1 MRKYK
6 LLMCVLVWHSF
17 VCLGQGRN
25 NKFISI
31 EAELSQNTVAS
42 IVQDHNG
49 FLWIGTRNGLNR
61 YDGINMISYEFDEN
75 DSTSLSNDYIR
86 TVYEDSDKQLWI
98 GTMGGGICLYNEDL
112 DSFERFRPAGMPE
125 YLKEASVKGFLED
138 DNNILWFGTERYG
151 LHQYNR
157 ETGEIK
163 SYQKNLDDPFSISEN
178 HITGLVKD
186 NMGNLWISTWGG
198 GMNLFDP
205 NSQRFIVYKHDDS
218 KSESIVSNTIRKLYK
233 TKNGD
238 IWLGTHGGLDKLE
251 YDESGRFVFK
261 HQKLDNKLGQTGT
274 RVILSILE
282 DDENQ
287 LWIGTENGGLNVISL
302 ETGKSV
308 LYTFDPRREYSLQNN
323 SIWSLYQDRTG
334 IIWVGTFNKGIFK
347 IDPNATK
354 FEHYQHNPYFANS
367 LSNNSVSC
375 FVEDGQNNVWIGT
388 DGGGLN
394 YWDVKK
400 NTFKSY
406 TTRSKINPITKD
418 AILSLLLDSKENL
431 WIGTWD
437 GGVNLKRKGSNKFEK
452 FRINH
457 PLNQNQGFENVFSIY
472 EDKKG
477 RIWFSA
483 FRDGLFAYD
492 PSSRSFIGFNHDK
505 DNPHSISSDYVRPIM
520 EDNRGTLWIG
530 TEGGGLNQMFE
541 TNGQVSFK
549 RYTVDEKSENGISSN
564 TVISLKQGK
573 DGIIWVG
580 TFSGLNRFDMTKG
593 EFTKIGKHDGLP
605 NEVIYGIE
613 LDDQENLW
621 LSSNRG
627 LSKYNPMTGTIQNYT
642 KSDGLQGMEFFKNSS
657 YTLSNGEMLFG
668 GIDGFNRFKPDEIKK
683 NTYEPPVYF
692 SDFKLFNQSVKVG
705 SESPLNKNIRKTE
718 KINLTYDQND
728 FSFEFAAL
736 SFSQTSKNEYA
747 YQLVNY
753 DEGWQNVGNRR
764 EAYYTNVPPGYYV
777 FKVKGTNNDGIYS
790 KHEASV
796 EIVISPAWYNTYWA
810 YSLYIIII
818 TALLV
823 WGIQT
828 IVNRERLQTQLQV
841 EHMELSKMQE
851 LDEMKSSFFANISHE
866 FRSPLTLILGP
877 LKAMYENAEFSSI
890 KEQVSMMIRNAE
902 SLLNLINQLLE
913 LSKLESGKMRLEA
926 VEQDV
931 AKFLKPVI
939 HSFSSFAARK
949 NISYKVTV
957 PKKEITLFFDREKLE
972 KIVVN
977 LLSNAFKYTA
987 EFGHVEFELVE
998 SNDKV
1003 TLIVK
1008 DDGIGIPEDEME
1020 YIFNRYYRVRDAKNK
1035 KSKGTG
1041 IGLSLTKELVEL
1053 HRGEI
1058 ELESKENEG
1067 SVFIVHLNKGTDHLN
1082 PEDFS
1087 NVDSEFKYENQ
1098 ELFKSDQ
1105 QANTQPLTE
1114 SLESLED
1121 QEKQP
1126 LILVI
1131 EDNNDI
1137 RGYIKQ
1143 ILEPDYRVIEADNG
1157 VDGSELALER
1167 IPDLI
1172 ISDIMMPGMDGF
1184 EVCKKVKNDTKT
1196 SHIPV
1201 ILLTAKASN
1210 DSALEGF
1217 EKGADYYITKPF
1229 NPKLLALRVRNVLNI
1244 HDHIKNNIVNRKTL
1258 NIEPTNV
1265 KIASRDEDF
1274 IKKAVKIVEDNMSNS
1289 EFYVD
1294 DLGRELGLSRM
1305 QLYRKLK
1312 GLIGQ
1317 SANEFVRSIR
1327 LKRAAQLIRQNQLT
1341 ISEITYQVGFND
1353 LQYFRDCF
1361 KKQFGV
1367 NPSEYASDTEEKTS

>member
-1 MRKYK
+1 MRKYM
-6 LLMCVLVWHSF
+6 LLVLALACQSL
-17 VCLGQGRN
+17 VCLGQDRN
-25 NKFISI
+25 SKFISI

-42 IVQDHNG
+42 ILQDHNG

-61 YDGINMISYEFDEN
+61 YDGVNMITYEYDES

-86 TVYEDSDKQLWI
+86 TVFEDSENRLWV
-98 GTMGGGICLYNEDL
+98 GTMGGGICLYNEDS
-112 DSFERFRPAGMPE
+112 DAFERFRVKNMPE
-125 YLKEASVKGFLED
+125 YLREASVKAFLED
-138 DNNILWFGTERYG
+138 ENKNLWFGTEKFG
-151 LHQYNR
+151 LHYYNR
-157 ETGEIK
+157 ITGEIK
-163 SYQKNLDDPFSISEN
+163 SYQKNLDDPFSISSN
-178 HITGLVKD
+178 HITGIEKD
-186 NMGNLWISTWGG
+186 NMNNLWVATWGG
-198 GMNLFDP
+198 GLNLFDI
-205 NSQRFIVYKHDDS
+205 NSQRFIVYMHDDT
-218 KSESIVSNTIRKLYK
+218 KPESIVSNVIRKLYK
-233 TKNGD
+233 TKKGE
-238 IWLGTHGGLDKLE
+238 IYLGTHGGLDKLE
-251 YDESGRFVFK
+251 YHESGRYVFV
-261 HQKLDNKLGQTGT
+261 HQELDSELGKRGT

-282 DDENQ
+282 DQKNQ
-287 LWIGTENGGLNVISL
+287 LWVGTENGGLNVINLQS
-302 ETGKSV
+302 GKSQ
-308 LYTFDPRREYSLQNN
+308 LYTFDPRREHSLQNN
-323 SIWSLYQDRTG
+323 SVWSLYQDNTG
-334 IIWVGTFNKGIFK
+334 IVWVGTFNKGIFK
-347 IDPNATK
+347 IDEQSSK
-354 FEHYQHNPYFANS
+354 FEHFRHNAHFSNS
-367 LSNNSVSC
+367 LSSNAVSC
-375 FVEDGQNNVWIGT
+375 FAEDKHHNVWIGT

-394 YWDVKK
+394 YWNVQE
-400 NTFKSY
+400 NTFKAY
-406 TTRSKINPITKD
+406 TTQTKPNALTKD
-418 AILSLLLDSKENL
+418 AILSLLLDSNENL

-437 GGVNLKRKGSNKFEK
+437 GGVNLKRKGSNRFER
-452 FRINH
+452 FEIEHPINKSK
-457 PLNQNQGFENVFSIY
+457 GFENVFAIH
-472 EDKKG
+472 EDRKG

-483 FRDGLFAYD
+483 FRDGLYAYD
-492 PSSRSFIGFNHDK
+492 PSDHSFIGFNHDP
-505 DNPHSISSDYVRPIM
+505 DNPHSISSDYVRAIL
-520 EDNRGTLWIG
+520 EDSEGFLWVG
-530 TEGGGLNQMFE
+530 TEGGGLNKMYE
-541 TNGQVSFK
+541 SNGQFSFK
-549 RYTVDEKSENGISSN
+549 RYENDEGNPKGISSN
-564 TVISLKQGK
+564 SVIAINQDKTGT
-573 DGIIWVG
+573 IWVG
-580 TFSGLNRFDMTKG
+580 TFSGLDRLNPVTE
-593 EFTKIGKHDGLP
+593 EFTKIGKKQGLP
-605 NEVIYGIE
+605 NEVIYGIQI
-613 LDDQENLW
+613 DNDENIW
-621 LSSNRG
+621 VSSNRG
-627 LSKYNPMTGTIQNYT
+627 ISKFAPTTEEVQNYT
-642 KSDGLQGMEFFKNSS
+642 KADGLQGMEFFKNSS
-657 YTLSNGEMLFG
+657 FTLSSGEMLFG
-668 GIDGFNRFKPDEIKK
+668 GIDGFNRFRPNEINK
-683 NTYEPPVYF
+683 NNYQPHVFF
-692 SDFKLFNQSVKVG
+692 SDFKLSNQSVKVEP
-705 SESPLNKNIRKTE
+705 ESPLKQNIRKTK

-728 FSFEFAAL
+728 FSFEFAVL

-777 FKVKGTNNDGIYS
+777 FKVKGTNNDGIWS
-790 KHEASV
+790 SHEAAV
-796 EIVISPAWYNTYWA
+796 EIVISPAWYSTYWA

-828 IVNRERLQTQLQV
+828 IVNRERLQTQLHV

-877 LKAMYENAEFSSI
+877 LKAMYENVEFVGI

-926 VEQDV
+926 VEHDV

-949 NISYKVTV
+949 NISYKVSV
-957 PKKEITLFFDREKLE
+957 PKDEIPLFFDREKLE

-977 LLSNAFKYTA
+977 LLSNAFKYTP
-987 EFGHVEFELVE
+987 EFGHVEFELLD
-998 SNDKV
+998 DKNEV

-1067 SVFIVHLNKGTDHLN
+1067 SVFIVHLKKGTGHLN
-1082 PEDFS
+1082 PEDYS
-1087 NVDSEFKYENQ
+1087 NTDLEYKFENQ

-1105 QANTQPLTE
+1105 QASTQPLSD
-1114 SLESLED
+1114 SLENLED
-1121 QEKQP
+1121 QEKLP
-1126 LILVI
+1126 LVLII

-1143 ILEPDYRVIEADNG
+1143 ILEPDYRILESDNG
-1157 VDGSELALER
+1157 MDGSELALER

-1172 ISDIMMPGMDGF
+1172 ISDIMMPGLDGF
-1184 EVCKKVKNDTKT
+1184 EVCKKVKEDIKT

-1244 HDHIKNNIVNRKTL
+1244 HDHIKNNLLNKKTL

-1274 IKKAVKIVEDNMSNS
+1274 IKKAVHIVEDNMSNS

-1341 ISEITYQVGFND
+1341 ISEITYHVGFND

-1367 NPSEYASDTEEKTS
+1367 NPSEYASDAEEKTS

>member
-6 LLMCVLVWHSF
+6 LLVLILAWQPF
-17 VCLGQGRN
+17 VCLAQDRN
-25 NKFISI
+25 SKFISI
-31 EAELSQNTVAS
+31 QAELSQNTVAS
-42 IVQDHNG
+42 ILQDHNG

-61 YDGINMISYEFDEN
+61 YDGVNMTTYEFDES
-75 DSTSLSNDYIR
+75 DSSSLSNDYIR
-86 TVYEDSDKQLWI
+86 TVFEDSENRLWV
-98 GTMGGGICLYNEDL
+98 GTMGGGICLYDEDQ
-112 DSFERFRPAGMPE
+112 DAFQRFSIKDMPA
-125 YLKEASVKGFLED
+125 YLREASVKAFLED
-138 DNNILWFGTERYG
+138 ENNNLWFGTEKYG
-151 LHQYNR
+151 LHYYNKA
-157 ETGEIK
+157 TGKIK
-163 SYQKNLDDPFSISEN
+163 SYQKNLDDPFSISSN
-178 HITGLVKD
+178 HITGIEMD
-186 NMGNLWISTWGG
+186 DMNNLWVATWGG
-198 GMNLFDP
+198 GLNLFDT
-205 NSQRFIVYKHDDS
+205 NSQRFIVYMHDDN
-218 KSESIVSNTIRKLYK
+218 KEESIVSNVIRKLYK
-233 TKNGD
+233 TKKGE
-238 IWLGTHGGLDKLE
+238 IWLGTHGGLDKLQ
-251 YDESGRFVFK
+251 YHESGRYVFA
-261 HQKLDNKLGQTGT
+261 HQKLDSELGKTGT

-282 DDENQ
+282 DEEGR
-287 LWIGTENGGLNVISL
+287 LWVGTENGGLNVINVQSR
-302 ETGKSV
+302 ESI

-323 SIWSLYQDRTG
+323 SIWSLYQDNTG

-347 IDPNATK
+347 IDEYSRK
-354 FEHYQHNPYFANS
+354 FEHFRHNPHFSNS
-367 LSNNSVSC
+367 LSNNAVSC
-375 FVEDGQNNVWIGT
+375 FAEDKYGNVWIGT

-394 YWDVKK
+394 YWNVKS
-400 NTFKSY
+400 NTFKAY
-406 TTRSKINPITKD
+406 TTQTRPNSLTKD
-418 AILSLLLDSKENL
+418 AILSLLLDSQENL

-437 GGVNLKRKGSNKFEK
+437 GGVNLKRKGSDKFEK
-452 FRINH
+452 FELKH
-457 PLNQNQGFENVFSIY
+457 PSNKSQGFENVFAIH

-492 PSSRSFIGFNHDK
+492 PSDRSFLGFNHDH
-505 DNPHSISSDYVRPIM
+505 DNPHSISSDYVRAIL
-520 EDNRGTLWIG
+520 EDREGYLWIG
-530 TEGGGLNQMFE
+530 TEGGGLNKMYE
-541 TNGQVSFK
+541 SNGQFSFK
-549 RYTVDEKSENGISSN
+549 RHENDQNNSKSISSN
-564 TVISLKQGK
+564 SVIALMQDE

-580 TFSGLNRFDMTKG
+580 TFSGLDRLDPTTE
-593 EFTKIGKHDGLP
+593 EFTKIGKKQGLP
-605 NEVIYGIE
+605 NEVIYGIQTDGE
-613 LDDQENLW
+613 KNIW
-621 LSSNRG
+621 VSSNRG
-627 LSKYNPMTGTIQNYT
+627 ISKYHPKTGEVQNYT
-642 KSDGLQGMEFFKNSS
+642 VSDGLQGMEFFKNSS
-657 YTLSNGEMLFG
+657 YRLNNGDMLFG
-668 GIDGFNRFKPDEIKK
+668 GIDGFNQFKPDQISK
-683 NTYEPPVYF
+683 NTYEPKVFF
-692 SDFKLFNQSVKVG
+692 SDFKLFNQSVKAG
-705 SESPLNKNIRKTE
+705 TESSLKKNIRKTK

-728 FSFEFAAL
+728 FSFEFAVL
-736 SFSQTSKNEYA
+736 SFTQTSKNEYA

-777 FKVKGTNNDGIYS
+777 FKVKGTNNDGKWS
-790 KHEASV
+790 GHEAAV

-818 TALLV
+818 TSLLV

-828 IVNRERLQTQLQV
+828 IVNRERLQTQLHV

-877 LKAMYENAEFSSI
+877 LKAMFENVEFASI
-890 KEQVSMMIRNAE
+890 KEQVGMMIRNAE

-931 AKFLKPVI
+931 SKFLKPVI

-957 PKKEITLFFDREKLE
+957 PRKEILLFFDREKLE

-977 LLSNAFKYTA
+977 LLSNAFKYTP

-998 SNDKV
+998 NKLDV

-1058 ELESKENEG
+1058 DLESKENEG
-1067 SVFIVHLNKGTDHLN
+1067 SVFIVHLKKGTDHLN

-1087 NVDSEFKYENQ
+1087 SADIEYKFENQ

-1105 QANTQPLTE
+1105 QANAQPLTD
-1114 SLESLED
+1114 SLENLED
-1121 QEKQP
+1121 QEKLP

-1157 VDGSELALER
+1157 MDGSELALER

-1172 ISDIMMPGMDGF
+1172 ISDIMMPGLDGF
-1184 EVCKKVKNDTKT
+1184 EVCKKVKEDMKT

-1210 DSALEGF
+1210 DSAVEGF

-1244 HDHIKNNIVNRKTL
+1244 HDHIKNNLLNKKTL

-1274 IKKAVKIVEDNMSNS
+1274 IKRAVKIVEDNMSNS

-1367 NPSEYASDTEEKTS
+1367 NPSEYASDAEEKTS

>member
-1 MRKYK
+1 MRKYM
-6 LLMCVLVWHSF
+6 LLVWMLAWQSI
-17 VCLGQGRN
+17 VVLGQHSS
-25 NKFISI
+25 NKFIAI
-31 EAELSQNTVAS
+31 KEELSQNTVTS
-42 IVQDHNG
+42 IIQDHNG
-49 FLWIGTRNGLNR
+49 FLWFGTRNGLNR
-61 YDGINMISYEFDEN
+61 YDGINMTTYEYNESDT
-75 DSTSLSNDYIR
+75 TSLSNDYIR
-86 TVYEDSDKQLWI
+86 TLYEDSNKQLWI
-98 GTMGGGICLYNEDL
+98 ATLGGGICFYNEDL
-112 DSFERFRPAGMPE
+112 DIFERFYVAGMPE
-125 YLKEASVKGFLED
+125 YLKEASIKAFHED
-138 DNNILWFGTERYG
+138 GNDVWFGTEKYG
-151 LHQYNR
+151 LHKYNR
-157 ETGEIK
+157 PSGQIT
-163 SYQKNLDDPFSISEN
+163 SYQKNLDDPFGISSN
-178 HITGLVKD
+178 HITGIEKD
-186 NMGNLWISTWGG
+186 KLGNLWIATWGG
-198 GMNLFDP
+198 GLNLFDV
-205 NSQRFIVYKHDDS
+205 NSQRFIVYTHHDS
-218 KSESIVSNTIRKLYK
+218 KSESIVSNVIRKLYK
-233 TKNGD
+233 SKNGD
-238 IWLGTHGGLDKLE
+238 LWIGTHGGLDRLE
-251 YDESGRFVFK
+251 YHESGKFVFH
-261 HQKLDNKLGQTGT
+261 HQQLDTKLGETKI

-282 DDENQ
+282 DDDNN
-287 LWIGTENGGLNVISL
+287 LWVGTENGGLNVISL
-302 ETGKSV
+302 ATNKST
-308 LYTFDPRREYSLQNN
+308 LYTFDPRKEFSLQNN
-323 SIWSLYQDRTG
+323 SIWSLYQDNTS
-334 IIWVGTFNKGIFK
+334 IIWVGTFNKGVFK
-347 IDPNATK
+347 IDKNAGK
-354 FEHYQHNPYFANS
+354 FEHIQHNPYFSNS

-375 FVEDGQNNVWIGT
+375 FAEDKHHNVWVGT

-394 YWDVKK
+394 YWDIKR
-400 NTFKSY
+400 NTFKSF
-406 TTRSKINPITKD
+406 TSQSKTNPIAKD

-437 GGVNLKRKGSNKFEK
+437 GGVNLKRKGSDKFER
-452 FRINH
+452 FTIDH
-457 PLNQNQGFENVFSIY
+457 PLNTNRGFENVFAIL
-472 EDKKG
+472 EDNKG
-477 RIWFSA
+477 RIWFTA

-492 PSSRSFIGFNHDK
+492 PSSESFIGFNHDY
-505 DNPHSISSDYVRPIM
+505 DNPHSISSDYARALLQ
-520 EDNRGTLWIG
+520 DKDGTLWIG
-530 TEGGGLNQMFE
+530 TEGGGLNKMFE
-541 TNGQVSFK
+541 TNGQFSFK
-549 RYTVDEKSENGISSN
+549 RYMIDEENDKGISSN
-564 TVISLKQGK
+564 SVIALMQGA
-573 DGIIWVG
+573 DGLIWVG
-580 TFSGLNRFDMTKG
+580 TFSGLDRLNPETE
-593 EFTKIGKHDGLP
+593 EFKKIGKKQGLP
-605 NEVIYGIE
+605 NEVIYGI
-613 LDDQENLW
+613 QEDKAQNIW
-621 LSSNRG
+621 VSSNQG
-627 LSKYNPMTGTIQNYT
+627 LSRYTPETEEVQNYT
-642 KSDGLQGMEFFKNSS
+642 KADGLQGMEFFKNSS
-657 YTLSNGEMLFG
+657 YTLSNGELLFG
-668 GIDGFNRFKPDEIKK
+668 GIDGFNRFSPDQIKK
-683 NTYEPPVYF
+683 NNYEPLVYF
-692 SDFKLFNQSVKVG
+692 SDFKLYNQSVKVG
-705 SESPLNKNIRKTE
+705 ADSPLKAVIRKTE
-718 KINLTYDQND
+718 EINLNYDQND
-728 FSFEFAAL
+728 FSFEFAVL

-747 YQLVNY
+747 YQLVNH
-753 DEGWQNVGNRR
+753 DNGWQKVGNRR
-764 EAYYTNVPPGYYV
+764 EAYYTNVPPGYYI
-777 FKVKGTNNDGIYS
+777 FKVKGTNNDGIWS
-790 KHEASV
+790 SQESAV

-810 YSLYIIII
+810 YTLYLAIIIG
-818 TALLV
+818 LLV

-828 IVNRERLQTQLQV
+828 IVNRERLQTQLHL
-841 EHMELSKMQE
+841 EHMQLSKMQE

-877 LKAMYENAEFSSI
+877 LKAMYDNVEFNSI

-902 SLLNLINQLLE
+902 SLLKLINQLLE

-926 VEQDV
+926 VEQD
-931 AKFLKPVI
+931 ATKFLKPVI

-949 NISYKVTV
+949 NISYKVTI
-957 PKKEITLFFDREKLE
+957 PKKEISIFFDREKLE

-987 EFGHVEFELVE
+987 EFGHVEFELKE
-998 SNDKV
+998 DMGRV

-1058 ELESKENEG
+1058 ALESKENEG
-1067 SVFIVHLNKGTDHLN
+1067 SVFIVHLKKGTDHLN

-1087 NVDSEFKYENQ
+1087 SIDDGFKYENQ

-1105 QANTQPLTE
+1105 QANSQPLTE

-1126 LILVI
+1126 LVLVI

-1143 ILEPDYRVIEADNG
+1143 ILEPDYRILEADNG
-1157 VDGSELALER
+1157 MDGSELALER

-1172 ISDIMMPGMDGF
+1172 ISDIMMPGLDGF
-1184 EVCKKVKNDTKT
+1184 EVCNKVKNDTKT

-1244 HDHIKNNIVNRKTL
+1244 HDHIKSNLLNRKTL

-1367 NPSEYASDTEEKTS
+1367 NPSEYASDTEKKAS

>member
-6 LLMCVLVWHSF
+6 LIGLLILQIAYSNA
-17 VCLGQGRN
+17 QDRDN
-25 NKFISI
+25 QFISI
-31 EAELSQNTVAS
+31 QAELSQSTVTD
-42 IVQDHNG
+42 ILQDHNG
-49 FLWIGTRNGLNR
+49 FLWIGTRNGLNK
-61 YDGINMISYEFDEN
+61 YDGVNMITYEYNEY
-75 DSTSLSNDYIR
+75 DSTSISSGYVRVI
-86 TVYEDSDKQLWI
+86 YEDSQNTFWV
-98 GTMGGGICLYNEDL
+98 GTNRGLCLYNEDT
-112 DSFERFRPAGMPE
+112 DSFERFNSPNGDI
-125 YLKEASVKGFLED
+125 YLETESVMVIYED
-138 DNNILWFGTERYG
+138 KNQDLWFGTEKNG
-151 LHQYNR
+151 LFYYNKKTT
-157 ETGEIK
+157 EVTSFKYDVESPHSLSGNYVTGIIED
-163 SYQKNLDDPFSISEN
+163 SDKNLW
-178 HITGLVKD
+178 V
-186 NMGNLWISTWGG
+186 STWYNGL
-198 GMNLFDP
+198 NLFDAKA
-205 NSQRFIVYKHDDS
+205 NRFIHYKNNPEDQSSLPSDVIRTLYGGRSGKVWIATHHGLYQLAKDKKGAYTFINQKLIS
-218 KSESIVSNTIRKLYK
+218 TI
-233 TKNGD
+233 ND
-238 IWLGTHGGLDKLE
+238 VE
-251 YDESGRFVFK
+251 YD
-261 HQKLDNKLGQTGT
+261 
-274 RVILSILE
+274 VILSVLE
-282 DDENQ
+282 DSKDR
-287 LWIGTENGGLNVISL
+287 LWVGTENGGLNLIDPKTKESTL
-302 ETGKSV
+302 YSYDSRKEFTLQHNSV
-308 LYTFDPRREYSLQNN
+308 
-323 SIWSLYQDRTG
+323 WSLYEDNTG
-334 IIWVGTFNKGIFK
+334 IVWVGTFNKGIFK
-347 IDPNATK
+347 KDEQSRK
-354 FEHYQHNPYFANS
+354 FQHYKHSPHFLNS
-367 LSNNSVSC
+367 LS
-375 FVEDGQNNVWIGT
+375 DNNVSSFAEDKNNNLWIGT

-400 NTFKSY
+400 NSFESINTKTKKSPL
-406 TTRSKINPITKD
+406 TSNS
-418 AILSLLLDSKENL
+418 ILCLFFDSRENL
-431 WIGTWD
+431 WVGTWG
-437 GGVNLKRKGSNKFEK
+437 GGVNVKWKNSDQFEY

-457 PLNQNQGFENVFSIY
+457 ELDKHQGAENIFSIQ
-472 EDKKG
+472 EDDQG

-492 PSSRSFIGFNHDK
+492 PSSKSFLGFENDES
-505 DNPHSISSDYVRPIM
+505 NPHSISSNFVRSLLK
-520 EDNRGTLWIG
+520 DSNGQLWIG
-530 TEGGGLNQMFE
+530 TEGGGLNKMFE
-541 TNGQVSFK
+541 SHGQFSFK
-549 RYTVDEKSENGISSN
+549 RFVKEKGNPESISDN
-564 TVISLKQGK
+564 TVVSLLEDEQGRL
-573 DGIIWVG
+573 WVG
-580 TFSGLNRFDMTKG
+580 TSAGLNLMNSATSTFQKY
-593 EFTKIGKHDGLP
+593 GKREGLP
-605 NEVIYGIE
+605 DEVIYG
-613 LDDQENLW
+613 LQYDSDNNLW
-621 LSSNRG
+621 VSSNRG
-627 LSKYNPMTGTIQNYT
+627 ISKLNVET
-642 KSDGLQGMEFFKNSS
+642 KEILNFTKADGLQAMEFFKNSS
-657 YTLSNGEMLFG
+657 YKLSNGEMLFG
-668 GIDGFNRFKPDEIKK
+668 GIDGFNRFRPDKINK
-683 NTYEPPVYF
+683 NTYEPQVFF
-692 SDFKLFNQSVKVG
+692 SDFKLSNQSVKVG
-705 SESPLNKNIRKTE
+705 PDAPLKKNIRKTE
-718 KINLTYDQND
+718 KINLTHDQND
-728 FSFEFAAL
+728 FSFEFAVL

-753 DEGWQNVGNRR
+753 DQEWQHVGNRR

-777 FKVKGTNNDGIYS
+777 FKVKGTNNDGMWS
-790 KHEASV
+790 RHEAAV
-796 EIVISPAWYNTYWA
+796 AIVISPAWYNTYWA
-810 YSLYIIII
+810 YSLYVIII
-818 TALLV
+818 TGLLV

-828 IVNRERLQTQLQV
+828 IVNRERLQTQLQM

-877 LKAMYENAEFSSI
+877 LKAMFENIEFSGI
-890 KEQVSMMIRNAE
+890 KDQVGMMIRNAE

-913 LSKLESGKMRLEA
+913 LSKLESGKMKLEA
-926 VEQDV
+926 VEQDIC
-931 AKFLKPVI
+931 KFLKPVI

-949 NISYKVTV
+949 NISYKISV
-957 PKKEITLFFDREKLE
+957 PREEILLFFDREKLE

-977 LLSNAFKYTA
+977 LLSNAFKYTP

-998 SNDKV
+998 NKNNIK
-1003 TLIVK
+1003 LIVK

-1053 HRGEI
+1053 HSGEI
-1058 ELESKENEG
+1058 ELQSKENEG
-1067 SVFIVHLNKGTDHLN
+1067 STFVVNLKKGADHLN

-1087 NVDSEFKYENQ
+1087 NVDNEYKYENQ

-1105 QANTQPLTE
+1105 QANTQSLTD

-1121 QEKQP
+1121 QEKLP

-1137 RGYIKQ
+1137 RGYIRQ

-1157 VDGSELALER
+1157 MDGSELAIER

-1172 ISDIMMPGMDGF
+1172 ISDIMMPGLDGF
-1184 EVCKKVKNDTKT
+1184 EVCKKVKEDMKT

-1210 DSALEGF
+1210 DSAVEGF

-1244 HDHIKNNIVNRKTL
+1244 HDHIKNNLLNKKTL